1 MGRNRPLAFT
11 SCFLLLLSVLPT
23 TRSLEAGEDTFKIPD
38 YIPQKFTDL
47 RLQIT
52 GGANSSNQNSSNS
65 SVRESQ
71 TGSVLLETGDGKSNS
86 HNHYFNLG
94 SSGEYRYETVPFKL
108 RCGADLTTNL
118 NYSKNNDE
126 DHDWG
131 KYYERRSTSD
141 NSYHNY
147 AVSARPFL
155 SGLKYVLRDFFVM
168 TDDHLGLSYS
178 HAPGN
183 RHAMLYEAQRA
194 SDDSLSMETQ
204 LSLYSYQS
212 RNRQFTFSADINGA
226 FGFGHIYEGWYAA
239 TSLYIMDELR
249 SRSLLEAEP
258 STQQM
263 KELSALVYQ
272 NALQHAIDNRIRFIE
287 SMQTILG
294 YLEQQGILKQ
304 GFSSALIV
312 QDVWNYFPRTSRR
325 FGWQVS
331 IGCGLANDYMRN
343 NDSSFNVTTRINTR
357 YLIENPSV
365 IDTITSEHNEVVS
378 RSKATEHS
386 SFPYMQLQA
395 DCHRAIDLKWQFD
408 TDLAGR
414 YYFHTYRKSEFGGRT
429 DYDDYVSLDG
439 EATLTYIMNSR
450 TSAVLRGQLTYES
463 YKLTTTEGAGS
474 GSSKRSLDRHQYGVS
489 LRMTYRLSIP
499 TSLSFALEYSDQ
511 RYPKSSATY
520 LYESNYESYSA
531 SVSVSHYLF

>member
-23 TRSLEAGEDTFKIPD
+23 TRSLEAGEGTFKIPD

-47 RLQIT
+47 RLQVS
-52 GGANSSNQNSSNS
+52 GGANSSNQNSSDS

-71 TGSVLLETGDGKSNS
+71 TGSVLPVTGDGKSDS
-86 HNHYFNLG
+86 HYHYFNLG
-94 SSGEYRYETVPFKL
+94 SSGEYRYETVPFRL
-108 RCGADLTTNL
+108 RCGADVTTSL
-118 NYSKNNDE
+118 NYSKNNVE

-131 KYYERRSTSD
+131 EYYDRRSTSD
-141 NSYHNY
+141 NSYHIY
-147 AVSARPFL
+147 AISARPFF
-155 SGLKYVLRDFFVM
+155 SGLKYVMRDFFVI
-168 TDDHLGLSYS
+168 TDNHLGLSYN

-183 RHAMLYEAQRA
+183 RHGILYEARHS

-204 LSLYSYQS
+204 LSSYSY
-212 RNRQFTFSADINGA
+212 RWKYRQFTFSADVGGA
-226 FGFGHIYEGWYAA
+226 FGFGHVYEGWYAA
-239 TSLYIMDELR
+239 TSLYIIEELR
-249 SRSLLEAEP
+249 SKSLLETEP
-258 STQQM
+258 TIQQM

-272 NALQHAIDNRIRFIE
+272 NALQHAIDNRIRLIE
-287 SMQTILG
+287 SMQAILD

-304 GFSSALIV
+304 GFSSTLIV

-331 IGCGLANDYMRN
+331 IGCGLTDNYLRN

-365 IDTITSEHNEVVS
+365 VDTITSEHNEVVS
-378 RSKATEHS
+378 RSDATEHY

-395 DCHRAIDLKWQFD
+395 DCHRAIDLRWQFD

-414 YYFHTYRKSEFGGRT
+414 YYFHTYRKSEYGGRT

-450 TSAVLRGQLTYES
+450 TSAALRGQLTYES

-474 GSSKRSLDRHQYGVS
+474 GSQERSLDRHQYGVS
-489 LRMTYRLSIP
+489 LEMTYRVSIP
-499 TSLSFALEYSDQ
+499 TTLRFALEYSNH
-511 RYPKSSATY
+511 RYPQSGMTYMYQSS
-520 LYESNYESYSA
+520 SESYNARISI
-531 SVSVSHYLF
+531 SHYLF

>member
-1 MGRNRPLAFT
+1 MGRNRPLVFGL
-11 SCFLLLLSVLPT
+11 CVLLFWAVLST
-23 TRSLEAGEDTFKIPD
+23 TRSAEAGEGTFKIPD

-47 RLQIT
+47 RLQVT
-52 GGANSSNQNSSNS
+52 GGASSSNQNSSNS
-65 SVRESQ
+65 SVREYEA
-71 TGSVLLETGDGKSNS
+71 GGVLPESGDGKSNS

-94 SSGEYRYETVPFKL
+94 SSGEYRYETVPFRL
-108 RCGADLTTNL
+108 RCGADLTTSL

-126 DHDWG
+126 SHNWG
-131 KYYERRSTSD
+131 EYYERRSNSD
-141 NSYHNY
+141 NSYHSY

-155 SGLKYVLRDFFVM
+155 SGLKYVMRDFFVM

-183 RHAMLYEAQRA
+183 RRAILYEAQRT

-204 LSLYSYQS
+204 LSSYSDQS
-212 RNRQFTFSADINGA
+212 RNCQTTFSADVNTA

-239 TSLYIMDELR
+239 TSLYIVDELR
-249 SRSLLEAEP
+249 SRSLLVAEP

-263 KELSALVYQ
+263 KELCALVYQ

-294 YLEQQGILKQ
+294 YLEQQGIMKQ
-304 GFSSALIV
+304 GFSSSLIV

-331 IGCGLANDYMRN
+331 IGCGITDNYMRN
-343 NDSSFNVTTRINTR
+343 NDSSFNVTTRVNTR

-365 IDTITSEHNEVVS
+365 VDTIASERNEEVSRQDASEHS
-378 RSKATEHS
+378 AL
-386 SFPYMQLQA
+386 PYLQLQA
-395 DCHRAIDLKWQFD
+395 DCHRAVDLKWQFD

-414 YYFHTYRKSEFGGRT
+414 YYFHTYRQSKFGGET

-450 TSAVLRGQLTYES
+450 TSAVLRGQLTYGS